1 MKYKENLWEIKK
13 EMTGKT
19 KIIHNNLP
27 EKLAVNQK
35 NIIDKQ
41 EIANQF
47 NKFFVNMF
55 QSKQRKQNNQYIL
68 LRVKWFHKY

>member
-1 MKYKENLWEIKK
+1 MKYKENLWEIKR

-35 NIIDKQ
+35 NIIDK
-41 EIANQF
+41 
-47 NKFFVNMF
+47 
-55 QSKQRKQNNQYIL
+55 
-68 LRVKWFHKY
+68 

>member
-19 KIIHNNLP
+19 KIIRNNLP

-35 NIIDKQ
+35 NIIDK
-41 EIANQF
+41 
-47 NKFFVNMF
+47 
-55 QSKQRKQNNQYIL
+55 
-68 LRVKWFHKY
+68 